1 MIRRSARRKQ
11 MARLPPRALRRGRR
25 ADGRTA
31 RDDTVARPLA
41 DVGDRRPPRL
51 PARVLAL
58 RLRRRARRGDDP
70 VHERRRCCPGDDDL
84 DHVLDAEALVEALN
98 STFRIVEI
106 CLDRWT
112 LEMLDEEI
120 RRSWGTEEERVY
132 IRGSVIQRVFAHD
145 VYHCAELNE
154 MLATLRLPLVDFW
167 D

>member
-1 MIRRSARRKQ
+1 MSI
-11 MARLPPRALRRGRR
+11 
-25 ADGRTA
+25 
-31 RDDTVARPLA
+31 LA
-41 DVGDRRPPRL
+41 AFPSW
-51 PARVLAL
+51 PAYNE
-58 RLRRRARRGDDP
+58 RLRDVVATMTEEQLAIQP
-70 VHERRRCCPGDDDL
+70 SSERWPLWATIGHAACQRVFWLCDFAGEPGAETTPFTNAAYNCPGDDDL
-84 DHVLDAEALVEALN
+84 DHVLDAEALVEALT
-98 STFRIVEI
+98 STFRIVET

-112 LEMLDEEI
+112 IDMLDEEI